1 MTTERSRVEE
11 FLYHEASLADS
22 HAYDEWLSLWDRD
35 AVYWVPCNDD
45 DADPRTHVALIYER
59 FRDLEDR
66 IERLKSGYAHAQ
78 EPRSRLSRV
87 VSNVLVSP
95 VGEEGLIEV
104 RSVCNITAF
113 RRGQIDIFSGRVIHR
128 LRPAA
133 DSFRIAAKTVYL
145 VNNDGVIRNLTFLV

>member
-1 MTTERSRVEE
+1 MTAEHHDRIEE

-35 AVYWVPCNDD
+35 GVYWVPCNDD

-59 FRDLEDR
+59 YRDLEDR

-95 VGEEGLIEV
+95 ADDGLIAV

-113 RRGQIDIFSGRVIHR
+113 RRGQIDTFSGRVLHR
-128 LRPAA
+128 LRQTA